1 MSIRTNRVRAARHLR
16 KLGWRV
22 TSSKSLTQAIKDFQ
36 RGYTRRSLKVDGV
49 CGNKTLAAII
59 QSSSYR
65 SKNKVG
71 GTASRNFDFKEF
83 RCKCGGRYKNCR
95 RIWVDRR
102 LIVAMEKLRRTH
114 YRSGMVVISGCRCQG
129 HNKAV
134 GGASSSQHTR
144 GTACDI
150 TPVATLPRVRALRV
164 FSGLGYARSNNRVCH
179 VDVRYGGSRSN
190 PAVWEYSNW

>member
-1 MSIRTNRVRAARHLR
+1 MSVATNRLKAARHLR
-16 KLGWRV
+16 KLGWRI
-22 TSSKSLTQAIKDFQ
+22 TSRKSLTQAIKDFQ
-36 RGYTRRSLKVDGV
+36 RGYTRVHLQVDGV
-49 CGNKTLAAII
+49 CGPKTLAAII

-65 SKNKVG
+65 SAKKAG
-71 GTASRNFDFKEF
+71 GTASRNFNFTEF
-83 RCKCGGRYKNCR
+83 RCKCGGRYRGCR

-114 YRSGMVVISGCRCQG
+114 YRSGMTIVSGCRCQG

-134 GGASSSQHTR
+134 GGVSSSQHTK

-150 TPVATLPRVRALRV
+150 TPVASLQQVRALRV
-164 FSGLGYARSNNRVCH
+164 FRGLGYARSNKKVCH

-190 PAVWEYSNW
+190 PATWEYANW